1 MKSEKQPIPRLF
13 ELWYEITGE
22 GLWNDEK
29 EKEGENPH
37 EKEVSHERR

>member
-1 MKSEKQPIPRLF
+1 MKSEKSGIPRIF

-22 GLWNDEK
+22 QLWNVE
-29 EKEGENPH
+29 EGDGKKPH